1 MIRRKSNSGKFGI
14 WIATIFCSIF
24 IGIGATVL
32 FSFYVLPCWA
42 LFRSGGWPQTQAVMD
57 RIEVIESRGDD
68 STSYYPEAEYHYSI
82 EGVPYSGSLFW
93 FGQKNSVNQR
103 ALVDAAV
110 EPFEVGGEFPLYYNP
125 ANPSESVVVRQL
137 APGSWFFAAFSVA
150 FIIVPLL
157 ILWGAISSSSTKEKP
172 SPLAVTST
180 DGFVGTASPV
190 TSAFHSPTCPNE
202 VDDPHNN
209 QPYMVKPTSN
219 QLTTA
224 IALFCIAVVWLGIT
238 GIVGFANFRTFSFI
252 SGIFFTIFALAGIG
266 MLAGAIYSYL
276 GSLNPKPTVVC
287 SQSQIYPGSEF
298 EISWTF
304 ASNAGSVSSGSI
316 RSIKLSLIGN
326 ETVTYRAG
334 TDTRTELKAF
344 IEQTLFES
352 SDPTTFAEG
361 FALTKIPADS
371 MHTFQSTNN
380 RVQWLVKME
389 GDIPY
394 WPNISET
401 FEIQVYPPPVS
412 NPQANLFPS
421 EVLS

>member
-1 MIRRKSNSGKFGI
+1 
-14 WIATIFCSIF
+14 
-24 IGIGATVL
+24 
-32 FSFYVLPCWA
+32 
-42 LFRSGGWPQTQAVMD
+42 MD
-57 RIEVIESRGDD
+57 RIDVIESRGDD
-68 STSYYPEAEYHYSI
+68 STSYHPEAEYHYSVDDVLYR
-82 EGVPYSGSLFW
+82 GTLFW

-103 ALVDAAV
+103 ALVDAAI

-125 ANPSESVVVRQL
+125 TNPSESVVVRQL
-137 APGSWFFAAFSVA
+137 APGSWFFAAFSLAFVA
-150 FIIVPLL
+150 VPLL
-157 ILWGAISSSSTKEKP
+157 ILWGVKSSSSTQMKP
-172 SPLAVTST
+172 SALAATST
-180 DGFVGTASPV
+180 DGVVGTASPV

-202 VDDPHNN
+202 VDDPHKN

-224 IALFCIAVVWLGIT
+224 IALFCIAVVWLSIT
-238 GIVGFANFRTFSFI
+238 GMVGFANFRIFSFL
-252 SGIFFTIFALAGIG
+252 SGIFFTVFALAGIG

-304 ASNAGSVSSGSI
+304 ASNAGRVSSGSI

-334 TDTRTELKAF
+334 TDTRTETKAF
-344 IEQTLFES
+344 LEQPLFES

-389 GDIPY
+389 GDIPH

-412 NPQANLFPS
+412 NPQADLSPS